1 MEYGVYVDLIIV
13 KYPKPYAIYLRGTIW
28 GSSGSL
34 DLDKQ
39 VLSYRCSSVP
49 ENLKG
54 LQWGPQGREPQEQG
68 RNNIAIHLP
77 GSFYSYSI

>member
-1 MEYGVYVDLIIV
+1 MDLIIV
-13 KYPKPYAIYLRGTIW
+13 KYPKPHAIYLRGTIG

-49 ENLKG
+49 ENLFHAVTG
-54 LQWGPQGREPQEQG
+54 ALTYHAEVCLRYPATLYRAMVIRGP
-68 RNNIAIHLP
+68 
-77 GSFYSYSI
+77 